1 MASLSKIN
9 ALPELGLEEPN
20 RLHIQ
25 ESYLRQVAHGK
36 PFTAKKKR
44 KSDVHGTTAKPYR
57 QKGTGRARQG
67 PRTNPHFTG
76 GGLAFAPQPR
86 TPRKG
91 LNKIVRRSA
100 LRSAVLW
107 HVQGGSAWQIEGA
120 DFDGFDKTKRVAGLL
135 SELLGTGTLTLV
147 VSPGTLAQRSS
158 RNLARV
164 RLITPERVNVRDLV
178 EVKNLVFAAGALDS
192 FRAWLN
198 AQNSPDE
205 GEEGEAGGGE
215 A

>member
-1 MASLSKIN
+1 MAKLVKISE
-9 ALPELGLEEPN
+9 LPELGLETVN
-20 RLHIQ
+20 RFHVQ
-25 ESYLRQVAHGK
+25 ESYLL
-36 PFTAKKKR
+36 TAKKKR

-91 LNKIVRRSA
+91 LNKVVRRSA

-120 DFDGFDKTKRVAGLL
+120 EFDGFDKTKRVAGVI
-135 SELLGTGTLTLV
+135 SELLGKKGSLTLV
-147 VSPGTLAQRSS
+147 VAGGSLSQRSS
-158 RNLARV
+158 RNLSRV
-164 RLITPERVNVRDLV
+164 RLLTPERVNVRDLV
-178 EVKNLVFAAGALDS
+178 EVKNLVFSGSALES
-192 FRAWLN
+192 FRKILD
-198 AQNSPDE
+198 AQNSPAE
-205 GEEGEAGGGE
+205 EVESGAEPGGEE
-215 A
+215 